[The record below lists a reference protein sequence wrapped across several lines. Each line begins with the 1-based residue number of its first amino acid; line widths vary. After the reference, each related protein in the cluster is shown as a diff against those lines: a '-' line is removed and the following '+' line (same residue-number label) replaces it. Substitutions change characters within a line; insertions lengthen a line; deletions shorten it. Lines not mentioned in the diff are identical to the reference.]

1 LLACGTRPSPTSNAG
16 RALGSVP
23 ASRRRRAAPDLATA
37 IEQLGD
43 RPGERLVV
51 AEFDGE
57 FAGAA
62 FLKAGTYSPVNPEP
76 VLQVHNA
83 AVVPAFRRRGIGKA
97 LVESAVTW
105 AEELGIGHVAT
116 ATASGSREANRFM
129 ARLALGPQA
138 VLRMAP
144 TPRSARSWWRATP
157 PRARS
162 RRCSRC
168 VAACAR
174 AVGRPALVPLLGAA
188 AAQVIR
194 QVHTRRSCSSVITT
208 SYDVIAPPEVQR
220 RRDAGHRAARSRRDG
235 GWR

>member
-1 LLACGTRPSPTSNAG
+1 MSRSLLCLRDATLADVERLVELWAPF
-16 RALGSVP
+16 L
-23 ASRRRRAAPDLATA
+23 RRGADAQLHDLATA

-144 TPRSARSWWRATP
+144 TPAVRSKLVARYPAARQVTQVLAVRRSLRHARSV
-157 PRARS
+157 S
-162 RRCSRC
+162 
-168 VAACAR
+168 
-174 AVGRPALVPLLGAA
+174 
-188 AAQVIR
+188 
-194 QVHTRRSCSSVITT
+194 
-208 SYDVIAPPEVQR
+208 
-220 RRDAGHRAARSRRDG
+220 G
-235 GWR
+235 G

>member
-1 LLACGTRPSPTSNAG
+1 MSRSLLSLRDATLADVERLAELWAPF
-16 RALGSVP
+16 L
-23 ASRRRRAAPDLATA
+23 RRGADAQLHDLATA

-83 AVVPAFRRRGIGKA
+83 AVVPAFRRRGVGKA

-105 AEELGIGHVAT
+105 AEEFGIGHVAT
-116 ATASGSREANRFM
+116 ATSSGSREANRFM

-144 TPRSARSWWRATP
+144 TPAVRSKLVSRYPAGRQVTQVLAVRRSLRHARSASG
-157 PRARS
+157 S
-162 RRCSRC
+162 
-168 VAACAR
+168 
-174 AVGRPALVPLLGAA
+174 
-188 AAQVIR
+188 
-194 QVHTRRSCSSVITT
+194 
-208 SYDVIAPPEVQR
+208 
-220 RRDAGHRAARSRRDG
+220 
-235 GWR
+235 